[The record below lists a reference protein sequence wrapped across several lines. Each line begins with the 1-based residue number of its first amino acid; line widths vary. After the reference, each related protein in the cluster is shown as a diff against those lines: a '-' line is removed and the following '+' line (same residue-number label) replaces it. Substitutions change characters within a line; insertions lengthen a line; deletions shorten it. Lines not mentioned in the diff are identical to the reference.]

1 MLVEHPAVLLPD
13 VPYLC
18 KLLPLKHVPD
28 INYLGVCFD
37 FLKLH

>member
-13 VPYLC
+13 VPFLC
-18 KLLPLKHVPD
+18 KFLPLNMFRTL
-28 INYLGVCFD
+28 IILGFSFD